1 MYQFQCDVKRAA
13 KMTRQRHVRAVQCRN
28 INSRFYKQRGHLV
41 CLMGRK
47 LLHMFSS
54 SCSRCRAVVSAAFLM
69 LVASIPVFGASATPL
84 RLHSPSLRLLLEPK
98 SFVPEPLVYTQIH
111 LAPSWPY
118 YFRMFIQG
126 GWSHPKWLHHFRFM
140 KQMHSVLPTSL
151 RYVRFDP

>member
-1 MYQFQCDVKRAA
+1 MKRVA
-13 KMTRQRHVRAVQCRN
+13 KITRQRHVRTVQRQN
-28 INSRFYKQRGHLV
+28 TNSVFHKQQGHLV

-47 LLHMFSS
+47 LLHMFSG
-54 SCSRCRAVVSAAFLM
+54 SCGRCRAVVSAVFLM
-69 LVASIPVFGASATPL
+69 CVASIPAFGTSATPL

-98 SFVPEPLVYTQIH
+98 SFVPEPLSYTQIH

-140 KQMHSVLPTSL
+140 KQMHSVLSTSL